1 MKKLT
6 HIFILL
12 SSFILQAQTDSLDL
26 SEIPSKITLPKEL
39 EENSGLQYINGFLYT
54 INDGGGKAEV
64 YKLNPENGEIV
75 QTIVL
80 KNAKNVDFEAIT
92 YDGKY
97 MYVGDFG
104 NNLGNRKDLKIY
116 KFKLSSVDANKAI
129 TNVSVDVLKFTLGDQ
144 FNYKEQEN
152 RTTNYD
158 IEAMI
163 FYDDKIHLF
172 TKEWSSGKTTHH
184 TLETFYAFQN
194 SKKKETLDVQGLV
207 TDASIKDNELILVGY
222 TQDGIAFQCK
232 LYDFSNG
239 EFFNGKVRRTFLGLT
254 PSVSQIEG
262 VTISDNGYYISGEAL
277 SFSGFSHPQTLYF
290 IPKK

>member
-1 MKKLT
+1 MKRVLFVIS
-6 HIFILL
+6 IFLYTI
-12 SSFILQAQTDSLDL
+12 FYAQTDTLDL
-26 SEIPSKITLPKEL
+26 AEISTKVTLPKEV
-39 EENSGLQYINGFLYT
+39 EENSGLQYVNGFLYT
-54 INDGGGKAEV
+54 INDSGGKPEV
-64 YKLNPENGEIV
+64 YKINPKNGEII

-80 KNAKNVDFEAIT
+80 KNAKNIDFEAIT

-97 MYVGDFG
+97 MYIGDFG

-144 FNYKEQEN
+144 FNYNEQESK
-152 RTTNYD
+152 TTNYD

-163 FYDDKIHLF
+163 YYDDKLHLF

-184 TLETFYAFQN
+184 TLETYYAFQN
-194 SKKKETLDVQGLV
+194 SRKKETLDIQGLV
-207 TDASIKDNELILVGY
+207 TDATIKDQELILVGY
-222 TQDGIAFQCK
+222 TKDGIAFQCK

-239 EFFNGKVRRTFLGLT
+239 EFFNGKVQRTFLGLT
-254 PSVSQIEG
+254 PSISQIEG
-262 VTISDNGYYISGEAL
+262 VTFADDGYYISGEAL
-277 SFSGFSHPQTLYF
+277 NFSGFSHPQMLYF